1 MWTTVPLGTGLG
13 HASDPA
19 WGWRTGLWRAIEA
32 SVAADIMGDMDLGDE
47 FDVHDGFPAAD
58 DEAVRHA
65 ADDGDDGDGPVHST
79 TVPLVDAVDVIRL
92 VGPRAFNRAKEYV
105 RDGAV
110 VETTWHPADERLEG
124 TVRGAET
131 TPYRVVVDLRATRGE
146 YSRPVRSRCSCPIGG
161 DCKHVA
167 ATLLQ
172 SNSRAVADR
181 SAPSPTADDLATGG
195 VTALG
200 AARPGTGTG
209 DWRSTVG
216 AVGRPTRA
224 SSVRTT
230 RMGLLFELR
239 DRAHSTR
246 GRAVA
251 PSARRQGGPTV
262 QRLGVRPVTLSGTGN
277 WVRGNLTW
285 SSLPYQ
291 LNRLAIEPEQHAW
304 FGQFAA
310 LHRSAVSTYTP
321 GEADWLFV
329 DDFASPL
336 LWPLLAEAER
346 LGVSLV
352 TGKRSTD
359 VVVGDEARVTVDAV
373 RGVDGSMLLTAG
385 VTVDGVA
392 RRAES
397 TGVIADHG
405 VWCVAHE
412 PVLTFTLAPTAVPLD
427 DEQRRLLT
435 ITPEVVVPAA
445 DADEFLRDYYPT
457 LRRSIDVV
465 SSDASVEFPTIVPPV
480 LTLTVGFEKAQTIRL
495 AWGWTVDGARR
506 PLSAHSP
513 VPDVGEL
520 DVVPRDQVLTGVTAA
535 EFATGTLPALEARPD
550 LRVDL
555 VGPRPDYRELT
566 DEPRLTIT
574 TMPTDKRDWFDLG
587 VMVTVEGR
595 TVPFTPLI
603 TALAKGRKKLL
614 LVDHSYLS
622 LDHPAF
628 DEFKR
633 LIDEASALDEW
644 QVAPRINRYQA
655 SLWSELDDLADETIP
670 AAEWQR
676 AVGGLLALADSGGLD
691 AASQVP
697 VPASVDATL
706 RPYQHEGFAWL
717 AFLYEHGLGGVLAD
731 DMGLGK
737 TLQTLALVAHV
748 REAERGRAES
758 PPAAGESTTPA
769 PFLVVAPT
777 SVVSNWVAEAA
788 RFTPGLTVRAV
799 TATQA
804 KGGRGSV
811 HALAEGADVVVTSYA
826 LFRLDFA
833 AYQAEGWAGL
843 ILDEAQFVKNRS
855 SQAHRCA
862 VDLDVPFKLA
872 ITGTP
877 LENSLTDLWSLLHVV
892 APGLLGSSVRF
903 ADDYVKPIATG
914 EAPELLQRLRRR
926 IRPLMMRRT
935 KEQVAS
941 DLPAKQEQVLRVD
954 LDPAHRDL
962 YDAFLQRERQKLLGL
977 MDDLDRNRFIVF
989 RSLTLLRLLSLD
1001 ASLVDEAYADI
1012 PSAKLDQLL
1021 DELDDV
1027 VAEGHRALV
1036 FSQFTTFLH
1045 KVAGRL
1051 EQRGVAFEYLDG
1063 STRRRGEVIDRFKTG
1078 DAPAF
1083 LISLKAGGFGL
1094 NLTEADYVFILDP
1107 WWNPA
1112 TEAQAVDRTH
1122 RIGQTDNVMVYRM
1135 IANDTI
1141 EEKVLALQA
1150 QKSQLFDAVMDD
1162 DAVFSAALTA
1172 DDIRGLL
1179 DA

>member
-1 MWTTVPLGTGLG
+1 
-13 HASDPA
+13 
-19 WGWRTGLWRAIEA
+19 
-32 SVAADIMGDMDLGDE
+32 MDLGDE
-47 FDVHDGFPAAD
+47 FDVHDGFPAG
-58 DEAVRHA
+58 
-65 ADDGDDGDGPVHST
+65 DGDADGPVHST
-79 TVPLVDAVDVIRL
+79 AVPMVDAVDVIRL

-105 RDGAV
+105 RDGSVLDTA
-110 VETTWHPADERLEG
+110 WHPADERLEG
-124 TVRGAET
+124 TVRGAES
-131 TPYRVVVDLRATRGE
+131 TPYQVVVDLRATRGE
-146 YSRPVRSRCSCPIGG
+146 YSRPVRSRCTCPIGS

-181 SAPSPTADDLATGG
+181 SAPAPTVDELTTGG

-200 AARPGTGTG
+200 AARSGTGAS

-216 AVGRPTRA
+216 AIGQPTRA

-285 SSLPYQ
+285 TSLPYQ
-291 LNRLAIEPEQHAW
+291 LNRLAIEPDQHAW

-321 GEADWLFV
+321 GDADWLFV

-336 LWPLLAEAER
+336 LWPLLAEAGR
-346 LGVSLV
+346 LGISLV
-352 TGKRSTD
+352 TGKRATD

-373 RGVDGSMLLTAG
+373 RGDDGSMLLTAG

-412 PVLTFTLAPTAVPLD
+412 PAPTFTLAPTAGPLD

-445 DADEFLRDYYPT
+445 DSDEFLRDYYPT
-457 LRRSIDVV
+457 LRRRVDVV
-465 SSDASVEFPTIVPPV
+465 SSDASIEFPTIVPPV
-480 LTLTVGFEKAQTIRL
+480 LTLTVGFEKGQTIRL
-495 AWGWTVDGARR
+495 TWRWTIDGAPR
-506 PLSAHSP
+506 PLTAHSP
-513 VPDVGEL
+513 VPDLAEL
-520 DVVPRDQVLTGVTAA
+520 DVVPRDQVLKGVTAA

-550 LRVDL
+550 VQVDL
-555 VGPRPDYRELT
+555 VGTRPDYHELT

-587 VMVTVEGR
+587 VLVTVEGR

-628 DEFKR
+628 DELKR

-644 QVAPRINRYQA
+644 EVAPRINRYQA
-655 SLWSELDDLADETIP
+655 SLWSELDELADETVP

-676 AVGGLLALADSGGLD
+676 SVGGLLALADAGGL
-691 AASQVP
+691 AAATATP
-697 VPASVDATL
+697 VPATVDATL

-717 AFLYEHGLGGVLAD
+717 AFLHEQGLGGVLAD

-748 REAERGRAES
+748 RETERVRAGG
-758 PPAAGESTTPA
+758 PAAAADPAPATATAAATATAEAAPAAAAADGPGAPPA

-811 HALAEGADVVVTSYA
+811 HDLARDADVVVTSYA

-843 ILDEAQFVKNRS
+843 ILDEAQFVKNRA

-914 EAPELLQRLRRR
+914 EAPDLLQKLRRR

-1021 DELDDV
+1021 DELEDV
-1027 VAEGHRALV
+1027 IAEGHRALI

-1045 KVAGRL
+1045 KVAARL

-1063 STRRRGEVIDRFKTG
+1063 STRRRAEVIDRFKTG

-1162 DAVFSAALTA
+1162 DAVFNAALTA

>member
-1 MWTTVPLGTGLG
+1 
-13 HASDPA
+13 
-19 WGWRTGLWRAIEA
+19 
-32 SVAADIMGDMDLGDE
+32 MGDMDLGDE
-47 FDVHDGFPAAD
+47 FDVHGGFPAAGAGAARDTSGGDPD
-58 DEAVRHA
+58 DA
-65 ADDGDDGDGPVHST
+65 DGPVHST

-110 VETTWHPADERLEG
+110 LETTWHPADERLDG
-124 TVRGAET
+124 SVRGAET
-131 TPYRVVVDLRATRGE
+131 ALYRVAVDLRATRGE
-146 YSRPVRSRCSCPIGG
+146 YSRPVRSRCSCPIGS

-167 ATLLQ
+167 AILLQ
-172 SNSRAVADR
+172 SNARAVADR
-181 SAPSPTADDLATGG
+181 SAPSPSADDLTTGG

-224 SSVRTT
+224 SSARTT

-321 GEADWLFV
+321 GDADWLFV

-373 RGVDGSMLLTAG
+373 RGDDGSMLLTAG

-412 PVLTFTLAPTAVPLD
+412 PVLTFTLAPTTSPLD

-435 ITPEVVVPAA
+435 ITPEVVVPAGDSA
-445 DADEFLRDYYPT
+445 EFLRDYYPT
-457 LRRSIDVV
+457 LRRSVDVV
-465 SSDASVEFPTIVPPV
+465 SSDASVEFPTIVPPM

-495 AWGWTVDGARR
+495 AWGWTIDGGLR
-506 PLSAHSP
+506 PLTAHSP
-513 VPDVGEL
+513 VPDLGEL

-555 VGPRPDYRELT
+555 VGTRPDYRELT
-566 DEPRLTIT
+566 DAPRLTIT

-628 DEFKR
+628 DELKR

-691 AASQVP
+691 AATAVP

-717 AFLYEHGLGGVLAD
+717 AFLHEHGLGGVLAD

-748 REAERGRAES
+748 REAERARGGSWAPAES
-758 PPAAGESTTPA
+758 PTRGGSPASADSRVPAGSPVPAGEGATPA

-788 RFTPGLTVRAV
+788 RFTPGLTIRAV

-804 KGGRGSV
+804 KGGSGSV
-811 HALAEGADVVVTSYA
+811 HDLAEGADVVVTSYA

-1027 VAEGHRALV
+1027 VAEGHRALI

-1045 KVAGRL
+1045 KVAARL
-1051 EQRGVAFEYLDG
+1051 ERRGVAYEYLDG

>member
-1 MWTTVPLGTGLG
+1 MFGRSFGFSFSSSSSSFSSVTAAV
-13 HASDPA
+13 A
-19 WGWRTGLWRAIEA
+19 
-32 SVAADIMGDMDLGDE
+32 VAADIMGDMGLGDE
-47 FDVHDGFPAAD
+47 FDVYDGFRAASARDSRGDAVDAD
-58 DEAVRHA
+58 D
-65 ADDGDDGDGPVHST
+65 PVHST
-79 TVPLVDAVDVIRL
+79 AVPLVDAVDVIRL
-92 VGPRAFNRAKEYV
+92 VGPRVFNRAKEYV
-105 RDGAV
+105 RDSAV
-110 VETTWHPADERLEG
+110 LTTEWHPADERLEG
-124 TVRGAET
+124 IVQGAES
-131 TPYRVVVDLRATRGE
+131 TPYQVVVDLRATRGE
-146 YSRPVRSRCSCPIGG
+146 YSRPVRSRCTCPIGG

-181 SAPSPTADDLATGG
+181 SAATPPVDDLTTGG

-200 AARPGTGTG
+200 AARPGTGG
-209 DWRSTVG
+209 SDWRSTVG
-216 AVGRPTRA
+216 AIGQPTRA
-224 SSVRTT
+224 SSARTT

-291 LNRLAIEPEQHAW
+291 LNRLAIEPEHHAW

-321 GEADWLFV
+321 GDADWLFV
-329 DDFASPL
+329 DDFGSPL

-346 LGVSLV
+346 LGISLV

-359 VVVGDEARVTVDAV
+359 VLVGDEARVTVDAV
-373 RGVDGSMLLTAG
+373 RGDDGSMLLTAG
-385 VTVDGVA
+385 VSVDGVA

-397 TGVIADHG
+397 TGVISDHG

-412 PVLTFTLAPTAVPLD
+412 PALTFTLAPTAAPLD

-435 ITPEVVVPAA
+435 VTPEVVVPAA
-445 DADEFLRDYYPT
+445 DSDEFLRDYYPT
-457 LRRSIDVV
+457 LRRRVDVV
-465 SSDASVEFPTIVPPV
+465 SSDASIELPTIVPPV
-480 LTLTVGFEKAQTIRL
+480 LTLTVAFEKGQAIRL
-495 AWGWTVDGARR
+495 TWGWTIDGAQR
-506 PLSAHSP
+506 PLTAHSP
-513 VPDVGEL
+513 VPDLAEL
-520 DVVPRDQVLTGVTAA
+520 DVVPRDQVLKGVTAA

-550 LRVDL
+550 LQVDL
-555 VGPRPDYRELT
+555 VGTRPDYRELT

-587 VMVTVEGR
+587 VLVTVEGR

-628 DEFKR
+628 DELKR

-655 SLWSELDDLADETIP
+655 SLWSELDELADETVP
-670 AAEWQR
+670 AAEWQQ
-676 AVGGLLALADSGGLD
+676 AVGGLLALADAGGLE
-691 AASQVP
+691 AATAIP
-697 VPASVDATL
+697 VPATVDATL

-717 AFLYEHGLGGVLAD
+717 AFLHDQGLGGVLAD

-748 REAERGRAES
+748 RETERARAADV
-758 PPAAGESTTPA
+758 AAAADTATSDAPSTPPA

-777 SVVSNWVAEAA
+777 SVVSNWAAEAA
-788 RFTPGLTVRAV
+788 RFTPGLAVRAV

-811 HALAEGADVVVTSYA
+811 HDLAQGADVVVTSYA

-843 ILDEAQFVKNRS
+843 ILDEAQFVKNRA

-914 EAPELLQRLRRR
+914 EAPDLLKKLRKR

-1021 DELDDV
+1021 DELEDV
-1027 VAEGHRALV
+1027 VAEGHRALI

-1045 KVAGRL
+1045 KVAARL
-1051 EQRGVAFEYLDG
+1051 ERRGVAFEYLDG

>member
-1 MWTTVPLGTGLG
+1 
-13 HASDPA
+13 
-19 WGWRTGLWRAIEA
+19 
-32 SVAADIMGDMDLGDE
+32 
-47 FDVHDGFPAAD
+47 
-58 DEAVRHA
+58 
-65 ADDGDDGDGPVHST
+65 
-79 TVPLVDAVDVIRL
+79 
-92 VGPRAFNRAKEYV
+92 
-105 RDGAV
+105 
-110 VETTWHPADERLEG
+110 
-124 TVRGAET
+124 
-131 TPYRVVVDLRATRGE
+131 
-146 YSRPVRSRCSCPIGG
+146 
-161 DCKHVA
+161 
-167 ATLLQ
+167 
-172 SNSRAVADR
+172 
-181 SAPSPTADDLATGG
+181 
-195 VTALG
+195 
-200 AARPGTGTG
+200 
-209 DWRSTVG
+209 
-216 AVGRPTRA
+216 
-224 SSVRTT
+224 
-230 RMGLLFELR
+230 
-239 DRAHSTR
+239 
-246 GRAVA
+246 
-251 PSARRQGGPTV
+251 
-262 QRLGVRPVTLSGTGN
+262 
-277 WVRGNLTW
+277 
-285 SSLPYQ
+285 
-291 LNRLAIEPEQHAW
+291 
-304 FGQFAA
+304 
-310 LHRSAVSTYTP
+310 
-321 GEADWLFV
+321 
-329 DDFASPL
+329 
-336 LWPLLAEAER
+336 
-346 LGVSLV
+346 
-352 TGKRSTD
+352 
-359 VVVGDEARVTVDAV
+359 
-373 RGVDGSMLLTAG
+373 
-385 VTVDGVA
+385 
-392 RRAES
+392 
-397 TGVIADHG
+397 
-405 VWCVAHE
+405 
-412 PVLTFTLAPTAVPLD
+412 
-427 DEQRRLLT
+427 
-435 ITPEVVVPAA
+435 
-445 DADEFLRDYYPT
+445 
-457 LRRSIDVV
+457 
-465 SSDASVEFPTIVPPV
+465 
-480 LTLTVGFEKAQTIRL
+480 
-495 AWGWTVDGARR
+495 
-506 PLSAHSP
+506 
-513 VPDVGEL
+513 
-520 DVVPRDQVLTGVTAA
+520 
-535 EFATGTLPALEARPD
+535 
-550 LRVDL
+550 
-555 VGPRPDYRELT
+555 
-566 DEPRLTIT
+566 
-574 TMPTDKRDWFDLG
+574 
-587 VMVTVEGR
+587 
-595 TVPFTPLI
+595 
-603 TALAKGRKKLL
+603 
-614 LVDHSYLS
+614 
-622 LDHPAF
+622 
-628 DEFKR
+628 
-633 LIDEASALDEW
+633 
-644 QVAPRINRYQA
+644 
-655 SLWSELDDLADETIP
+655 
-670 AAEWQR
+670 
-676 AVGGLLALADSGGLD
+676 
-691 AASQVP
+691 
-697 VPASVDATL
+697 
-706 RPYQHEGFAWL
+706 
-717 AFLYEHGLGGVLAD
+717 
-731 DMGLGK
+731 MGLGK

-748 REAERGRAES
+748 RETERARAGD
-758 PPAAGESTTPA
+758 AAAAAVSDAPSIPSA

-811 HALAEGADVVVTSYA
+811 HGLAQGADVVVTSYA

-843 ILDEAQFVKNRS
+843 ILDEAQFVKNRA

-914 EAPELLQRLRRR
+914 EAPDLLQKLRKR

-1021 DELDDV
+1021 DELEDV
-1027 VAEGHRALV
+1027 VAEGHRALI

-1045 KVAGRL
+1045 KVAARL
-1051 EQRGVAFEYLDG
+1051 EQRGVAYEYLDG

>member
-1 MWTTVPLGTGLG
+1 V
-13 HASDPA
+13 S
-19 WGWRTGLWRAIEA
+19 
-32 SVAADIMGDMDLGDE
+32 SAADIMGDMQHGDHHDLGD
-47 FDVHDGFPAAD
+47 GL
-58 DEAVRHA
+58 
-65 ADDGDDGDGPVHST
+65 DDGSDDAAEGPVHST
-79 TVPLVDAVDVIRL
+79 AVPLVDAVDVIRL

-110 VETTWHPADERLEG
+110 LDTVWHPADERLEG
-124 TVRGAET
+124 TVQGAES
-131 TPYRVVVDLRATRGE
+131 TPYRVVVDLRPTRGE
-146 YSRPVRSRCSCPIGG
+146 YSRPVRSRCSCPLGG

-181 SAPSPTADDLATGG
+181 SAPSTGAAGLGGGG
-195 VTALG
+195 VTTPGQARLG
-200 AARPGTGTG
+200 TAAG
-209 DWRSTVG
+209 DWRSTLG
-216 AVGRPTRA
+216 AMGQPTRA
-224 SSVRTT
+224 SSARTT
-230 RMGLLFELR
+230 AMGLLFELR

-246 GRAVA
+246 GRAVT
-251 PSARRQGGPTV
+251 PQGRGRGGPEF

-291 LNRLAIEPEQHAW
+291 LNRLAIEPDQHAW

-321 GEADWLFV
+321 GDADWLIV

-336 LWPLLAEAER
+336 LWPLLAEARR

-352 TGKRSTD
+352 TGKRATD
-359 VVVGDEARVTVDAV
+359 VVVADEARVTIDAV
-373 RGVDGSMLLTAG
+373 RGGDGSVVLRAG
-385 VTVDGVA
+385 VTVDGEA
-392 RRAES
+392 RPAGA

-405 VWCVAHE
+405 VWSVTHE
-412 PVLTFTLAPTAVPLD
+412 PALAFVLAPTSAPLD
-427 DEQRRLLT
+427 EQQRRLLT
-435 ITPEVVVPAA
+435 VTPEVVVPAG
-445 DADEFLRDYYPT
+445 DSDEFLRDFYPA
-457 LRRSIDVV
+457 LRRRVDVV
-465 SSDASVEFPTIVPPV
+465 SSDASVDLPTIVPPR

-495 AWGWTVDGARR
+495 TWRWTIDGAPR
-506 PLSAHSP
+506 PLSSHSP
-513 VPDVGEL
+513 VPEL
-520 DVVPRDQVLTGVTAA
+520 DELGGPPRDAVLTGVTAA

-550 LRVDL
+550 LQVDL
-555 VGPRPDYRELT
+555 VGTRPDYHELT
-566 DEPRLTIT
+566 DAPRLTIT

-587 VMVTVEGR
+587 VFVTIEGR
-595 TVPFTPLI
+595 TVPFTPLL
-603 TALAKGRKKLL
+603 TALAKGRKKML

-628 DEFKR
+628 DELKR

-644 QVAPRINRYQA
+644 QVEPRINRYQA
-655 SLWSELDDLADETIP
+655 SLWSDLDELADETIP
-670 AAEWQR
+670 SAEWQR
-676 AVGGLLALADSGGLD
+676 AVGGLLALTEGDGL
-691 AASQVP
+691 AAATATP

-717 AFLYEHGLGGVLAD
+717 AFVHEHGLGGVLAD

-748 REAERGRAES
+748 REKEARGDA
-758 PPAAGESTTPA
+758 PADARDPA

-788 RFTPGLTVRAV
+788 RFTPGLTVRGV
-799 TATQA
+799 TATQT
-804 KGGRGSV
+804 KSGPGS
-811 HALAEGADVVVTSYA
+811 LADLARGADVVVTSYA

-833 AYQAEGWAGL
+833 AYQAEAWAGL

-862 VDLDVPFKLA
+862 VDLDTPFKLA

-903 ADDYVKPIATG
+903 ADDYVKPITTG
-914 EAPELLQRLRRR
+914 ESPELLQRLRKR

-941 DLPAKQEQVLRVD
+941 DLPAKQEQLLRVD
-954 LDPAHRDL
+954 LEPAHREL

-989 RSLTLLRLLSLD
+989 RSLTLLRLLALD

-1021 DELDDV
+1021 DELEDV
-1027 VAEGHRALV
+1027 VAEGHRALI

-1045 KVAGRL
+1045 KVAARL
-1051 EQRGVAFEYLDG
+1051 ERRGVAFEYLDG

-1150 QKSQLFDAVMDD
+1150 QKSRLFDAVMDD

>member
-1 MWTTVPLGTGLG
+1 MS
-13 HASDPA
+13 A
-19 WGWRTGLWRAIEA
+19 
-32 SVAADIMGDMDLGDE
+32 AADIMGGMDLGDE
-47 FDVHDGFPAAD
+47 FDVHDGFPAG
-58 DEAVRHA
+58 
-65 ADDGDDGDGPVHST
+65 DGDADGPVHST
-79 TVPLVDAVDVIRL
+79 AVPMVDAVDVIRL
-92 VGPRAFNRAKEYV
+92 VGPRAFNRAKDYV

-110 VETTWHPADERLEG
+110 LDTAWHPADERLEG
-124 TVRGAET
+124 TVRGAES
-131 TPYRVVVDLRATRGE
+131 TPYQVVVDLRATRGE
-146 YSRPVRSRCSCPIGG
+146 YSRPVRSRCTCPIGG

-181 SAPSPTADDLATGG
+181 SAPAPTVDELTTGG

-200 AARPGTGTG
+200 AARSGTGAS

-216 AVGRPTRA
+216 AIVQPTRA

-285 SSLPYQ
+285 TSLPYQ
-291 LNRLAIEPEQHAW
+291 LNRLAIEPDQHAW

-310 LHRSAVSTYTP
+310 LHRSAVSTYTQ
-321 GEADWLFV
+321 GDADWLFV

-336 LWPLLAEAER
+336 LWPLLAEAGR
-346 LGVSLV
+346 LGISLV
-352 TGKRSTD
+352 TGKRATD

-373 RGVDGSMLLTAG
+373 RGDDGSMLLTAG

-412 PVLTFTLAPTAVPLD
+412 PAPTFTLAPTAGPLD

-445 DADEFLRDYYPT
+445 DSDEFLRDYYPA
-457 LRRSIDVV
+457 LRRRVDVV
-465 SSDASVEFPTIVPPV
+465 SSDASIEFPTIVPPV
-480 LTLTVGFEKAQTIRL
+480 LTLTVGFEKGQTIRL
-495 AWGWTVDGARR
+495 TWRWTIDGAPR
-506 PLSAHSP
+506 PLTAHSP
-513 VPDVGEL
+513 VPDLAEL
-520 DVVPRDQVLTGVTAA
+520 DVVPRDQVLKGVTAA

-550 LRVDL
+550 VQVDL
-555 VGPRPDYRELT
+555 VGTRPDYHELT

-587 VMVTVEGR
+587 VLVTVEGR

-628 DEFKR
+628 DELKR

-644 QVAPRINRYQA
+644 EVAPRINRYQA
-655 SLWSELDDLADETIP
+655 SLWSELDELADETVP

-676 AVGGLLALADSGGLD
+676 SVGGLLALADAGGL
-691 AASQVP
+691 AAATATP
-697 VPASVDATL
+697 VPATVDATL

-717 AFLYEHGLGGVLAD
+717 AFLHEQGLGGVLAD

-748 REAERGRAES
+748 RETERMRVGG
-758 PPAAGESTTPA
+758 PAAAADPAAAPDPLAATAEAAPAAADGPGAPPA

-811 HALAEGADVVVTSYA
+811 HDLARGADVVVTSYA

-843 ILDEAQFVKNRS
+843 ILDEAQFVKNRA

-914 EAPELLQRLRRR
+914 EAPDLLQKLRRR

-1021 DELDDV
+1021 DELEDV
-1027 VAEGHRALV
+1027 VAEGHRALI

-1045 KVAGRL
+1045 KVAARL
-1051 EQRGVAFEYLDG
+1051 DQRGVAFEYLDG
-1063 STRRRGEVIDRFKTG
+1063 STRRRAEVIDRFKTG

>member
-1 MWTTVPLGTGLG
+1 VS
-13 HASDPA
+13 A
-19 WGWRTGLWRAIEA
+19 
-32 SVAADIMGDMDLGDE
+32 AADIMGGMDLGDE
-47 FDVHDGFPAAD
+47 FDVHGGFVAGDGTATRDAD
-58 DEAVRHA
+58 DS
-65 ADDGDDGDGPVHST
+65 DDPVHSMA
-79 TVPLVDAVDVIRL
+79 VPLVDAVDVIRL

-105 RDGAV
+105 RDAAV
-110 VETTWHPADERLEG
+110 LTTEWHPADERLEG
-124 TVRGAET
+124 TVQGAES
-131 TPYRVVVDLRATRGE
+131 TPYQVVVDLRATRGE
-146 YSRPVRSRCSCPIGG
+146 YSRPVRSRCTCPIGG

-181 SAPSPTADDLATGG
+181 SAPTPTVDDLTTGG

-200 AARPGTGTG
+200 AARPGTGVA

-216 AVGRPTRA
+216 AIGQPTRA
-224 SSVRTT
+224 SSARTT

-291 LNRLAIEPEQHAW
+291 LNRLAIEPEHHAW

-321 GEADWLFV
+321 GDADWLFV
-329 DDFASPL
+329 DDFGSPL

-346 LGVSLV
+346 LGISLV

-359 VVVGDEARVTVDAV
+359 VLVGDEARVTLDAV
-373 RGVDGSMLLTAG
+373 RGDDGSMLLTAG

-412 PVLTFTLAPTAVPLD
+412 PALTFTLAPTAAPLD

-435 ITPEVVVPAA
+435 VTPEVVVPAA
-445 DADEFLRDYYPT
+445 DSDEFLRDYYPT
-457 LRRSIDVV
+457 LRRRVDVV
-465 SSDASVEFPTIVPPV
+465 SSDASIEFPTIVPPV
-480 LTLTVGFEKAQTIRL
+480 LTLTVGFEKGQTIRL
-495 AWGWTVDGARR
+495 TWGWTIDGTLR
-506 PLSAHSP
+506 PLTAHSP
-513 VPDVGEL
+513 VPDLGEV
-520 DVVPRDQVLTGVTAA
+520 DVVPRDQVLKGVTAA
-535 EFATGTLPALEARPD
+535 EFATGTLPALEARTD
-550 LRVDL
+550 LQVDL

-587 VMVTVEGR
+587 VLVTVEGR

-628 DEFKR
+628 DELKR

-655 SLWSELDDLADETIP
+655 SLWSELDDLADETVP
-670 AAEWQR
+670 AAEWQQ
-676 AVGGLLALADSGGLD
+676 AVGGLLALADAGGLE
-691 AASQVP
+691 AATAIP
-697 VPASVDATL
+697 VPAAVDATL

-717 AFLYEHGLGGVLAD
+717 AFLHDQGLGGVLAD

-748 REAERGRAES
+748 RETERARAGDA
-758 PPAAGESTTPA
+758 AAGAVSDGPSTPPA

-788 RFTPGLTVRAV
+788 RFTPGLIVRAV

-811 HALAEGADVVVTSYA
+811 HDLAQGADVVVTSYA

-833 AYQAEGWAGL
+833 AYRAEGWAGL
-843 ILDEAQFVKNRS
+843 ILDEAQFVKNRA

-914 EAPELLQRLRRR
+914 EAPDLLQKLRKR

-1021 DELDDV
+1021 DELEDV
-1027 VAEGHRALV
+1027 VAEGHRALI

-1045 KVAGRL
+1045 KVAARL

-1063 STRRRGEVIDRFKTG
+1063 STRRRGEVIERFKTG

>member
-1 MWTTVPLGTGLG
+1 M
-13 HASDPA
+13 
-19 WGWRTGLWRAIEA
+19 
-32 SVAADIMGDMDLGDE
+32 ADIMGDMDLGDE
-47 FDVHDGFPAAD
+47 FDVHGGLVPDGGTAARD
-58 DEAVRHA
+58 A
-65 ADDGDDGDGPVHST
+65 DGPVHT
-79 TVPLVDAVDVIRL
+79 TLVPLVDAVDVIRL

-110 VETTWHPADERLEG
+110 LGTVWHPADERLEG
-124 TVRGAET
+124 TVQGAEA
-131 TPYRVVVDLRATRGE
+131 TPYQVVVDLRATRGE
-146 YSRPVRSRCSCPIGG
+146 YSRPVASRCSCPIGA

-181 SAPSPTADDLATGG
+181 SAPSPSADDLRTGG

-200 AARPGTGTG
+200 AARPGTGGG

-216 AVGRPTRA
+216 AIGRPSRT
-224 SSVRTT
+224 SSARTT
-230 RMGLLFELR
+230 RMGLLFDLR

-321 GEADWLFV
+321 GDADWLIV

-346 LGVSLV
+346 LGISLV

-373 RGVDGSMLLTAG
+373 RGDDGSVVLTAG

-405 VWCVAHE
+405 VWCIARE
-412 PVLTFTLAPTAVPLD
+412 PVLTFTLAPTVAPLD
-427 DEQRRLLT
+427 DEQRRLVT
-435 ITPEVVVPAA
+435 VTPEVVVPAA
-445 DADEFLRDYYPT
+445 DSDEFLRDYYPT
-457 LRRSIDVV
+457 LRRRVDVV
-465 SSDASVEFPTIVPPV
+465 SSDASIEFPTTVPPV
-480 LTLTVGFEKAQTIRL
+480 LTLTVGFEKGQTIRL
-495 AWGWTVDGARR
+495 SWGWTIDGAKR
-506 PLSAHSP
+506 PLTAHSP
-513 VPDVGEL
+513 LPDLGDL

-535 EFATGTLPALEARPD
+535 EFATGTLPTLEARPD

-555 VGPRPDYRELT
+555 VGTRPDYRELT

-587 VMVTVEGR
+587 VFVTVEGR

-603 TALAKGRKKLL
+603 AALAKGRKKLL

-628 DEFKR
+628 DELKR

-670 AAEWQR
+670 SAAWQQ
-676 AVGGLLALADSGGLD
+676 AVGGLLALADSGGLE
-691 AASQVP
+691 AATATP
-697 VPASVDATL
+697 VPATVDATL

-717 AFLYEHGLGGVLAD
+717 AFLHEHGLGGVLAD

-748 REAERGRAES
+748 REVERSRVGDDPARAGART
-758 PPAAGESTTPA
+758 AAALAGSEGPSTRPA

-777 SVVSNWVAEAA
+777 SVVSNWVAEAS

-811 HALAEGADVVVTSYA
+811 HDLAQGADVVVTSYA

-833 AYQAEGWAGL
+833 AYQAERWAGL
-843 ILDEAQFVKNRS
+843 ILDEAQFVKNRA

-914 EAPELLQRLRRR
+914 EAPDLLQKLRKR
-926 IRPLMMRRT
+926 IRPVMMRRT

-941 DLPAKQEQVLRVD
+941 DLPAKQEQLLRVD

-1001 ASLVDEAYADI
+1001 ASLVDEAYADV

-1045 KVAGRL
+1045 KVAARL
-1051 EQRGVAFEYLDG
+1051 ERRGVAYEYLDG
-1063 STRRRGEVIDRFKTG
+1063 STRRRGEVIERFKTG

-1150 QKSQLFDAVMDD
+1150 QKSRLFDAVMDD

>member
-1 MWTTVPLGTGLG
+1 MT
-13 HASDPA
+13 
-19 WGWRTGLWRAIEA
+19 
-32 SVAADIMGDMDLGDE
+32 ADIMNGMDLGDE
-47 FDVHDGFPAAD
+47 FDVHGGFVPGDGAATRD
-58 DEAVRHA
+58 
-65 ADDGDDGDGPVHST
+65 ADDGPVHST
-79 TVPLVDAVDVIRL
+79 AVPLVDAVDVIRL

-110 VETTWHPADERLEG
+110 LGTVWHPADERLEG
-124 TVRGAET
+124 TVQGAESA
-131 TPYRVVVDLRATRGE
+131 PYQVVVDLRATRGE
-146 YSRPVRSRCSCPIGG
+146 YSRPVHSRCSCPIGG

-172 SNSRAVADR
+172 SNSRAVAER
-181 SAPSPTADDLATGG
+181 SDLSPTIDDLTAGG

-200 AARPGTGTG
+200 AARPGPGGG
-209 DWRSTVG
+209 DWRSSVG
-216 AVGRPTRA
+216 AIGRPTRA
-224 SSVRTT
+224 SSARTT

-291 LNRLAIEPEQHAW
+291 LNRLAIEPDQHAW

-321 GEADWLFV
+321 GDADWLIV

-346 LGVSLV
+346 LGISLV

-373 RGVDGSMLLTAG
+373 RADDGSVVLTAG

-405 VWCVAHE
+405 VWCIARE
-412 PVLTFTLAPTAVPLD
+412 PVLTFTLAPTVAPLD

-435 ITPEVVVPAA
+435 VTPEVVVPAA
-445 DADEFLRDYYPT
+445 DSDEFLRDYYPT
-457 LRRSIDVV
+457 LRRSVDVV
-465 SSDASVEFPTIVPPV
+465 SSDSSIEFPTIVPPV
-480 LTLTVGFEKAQTIRL
+480 LTLTVGFEKGQTIRL
-495 AWGWTVDGARR
+495 SWGWTIDGVKR
-506 PLSAHSP
+506 PLTAHSP
-513 VPDVGEL
+513 LPDLGEL
-520 DVVPRDQVLTGVTAA
+520 DVVPRDQVLKGVTAA
-535 EFATGTLPALEARPD
+535 EFATGTLPTLEARPD
-550 LRVDL
+550 LLLDL
-555 VGPRPDYRELT
+555 VGTRPDYRELT

-587 VMVTVEGR
+587 VLVTVEGR

-628 DEFKR
+628 DELKR

-655 SLWSELDDLADETIP
+655 SLWSELDDLADETVP
-670 AAEWQR
+670 SAEWQR
-676 AVGGLLALADSGGLD
+676 AVGGLLALADADGLE
-691 AASQVP
+691 AATATP
-697 VPASVDATL
+697 VPATVDATL

-717 AFLYEHGLGGVLAD
+717 AFLHEHGLGGVLAD

-748 REAERGRAES
+748 REVDGARAGDATAHA
-758 PPAAGESTTPA
+758 PASSEGASTRPA

-799 TATQA
+799 TTTQA
-804 KGGRGSV
+804 KSGRGSV
-811 HALAEGADVVVTSYA
+811 HDLAQGADVVVTSYA

-833 AYQAEGWAGL
+833 AYQTERWAGL

-1027 VAEGHRALV
+1027 VAEGHRALI

-1045 KVAGRL
+1045 KVAARL

-1063 STRRRGEVIDRFKTG
+1063 STRRRGDVIDRFKTG

>member
-1 MWTTVPLGTGLG
+1 
-13 HASDPA
+13 
-19 WGWRTGLWRAIEA
+19 
-32 SVAADIMGDMDLGDE
+32 MDLGDE
-47 FDVHDGFPAAD
+47 FDVHDGFPAG
-58 DEAVRHA
+58 
-65 ADDGDDGDGPVHST
+65 DGDADGPVHST
-79 TVPLVDAVDVIRL
+79 AVPMVDAVDVIRL

-110 VETTWHPADERLEG
+110 LDTAWNPADERLEG
-124 TVRGAET
+124 TVRGAES
-131 TPYRVVVDLRATRGE
+131 TPYQVVVDLRATRGE
-146 YSRPVRSRCSCPIGG
+146 YSRPVRSRCTCPIGS

-181 SAPSPTADDLATGG
+181 SAPAPTVDELTTGG

-200 AARPGTGTG
+200 AARSGTGAS

-216 AVGRPTRA
+216 AIGQPTRA
-224 SSVRTT
+224 SSARTT

-285 SSLPYQ
+285 TSLPYQ
-291 LNRLAIEPEQHAW
+291 LNRLAIEPDQHAW

-321 GEADWLFV
+321 GDADWLFV

-336 LWPLLAEAER
+336 LWPLLAEAGR
-346 LGVSLV
+346 LGISLV
-352 TGKRSTD
+352 TGKRATD

-373 RGVDGSMLLTAG
+373 RGDDGSMLLTAG

-412 PVLTFTLAPTAVPLD
+412 PAPTFTLAPTAGPLD

-445 DADEFLRDYYPT
+445 DSDEFLRDYYPT
-457 LRRSIDVV
+457 LRRRVDVV
-465 SSDASVEFPTIVPPV
+465 SSDASIEFPTIVPPV
-480 LTLTVGFEKAQTIRL
+480 LTLTVGFEKGQTIRL
-495 AWGWTVDGARR
+495 TWRWTIDGAPR
-506 PLSAHSP
+506 PLTAHSP
-513 VPDVGEL
+513 VPDLAEL
-520 DVVPRDQVLTGVTAA
+520 DVVPRDQVLKGVTAA

-550 LRVDL
+550 VQVDL
-555 VGPRPDYRELT
+555 VGTRPDYHELT

-587 VMVTVEGR
+587 VLVTVEGR

-628 DEFKR
+628 DELKR

-644 QVAPRINRYQA
+644 EVAPRINRYQA
-655 SLWSELDDLADETIP
+655 SLWSELDELADETVP

-676 AVGGLLALADSGGLD
+676 SVGGLLALADAGGL
-691 AASQVP
+691 AAATATP
-697 VPASVDATL
+697 VPATVDATL

-717 AFLYEHGLGGVLAD
+717 AFLHEQGLGGVLAD

-748 REAERGRAES
+748 RETERMRVGG
-758 PPAAGESTTPA
+758 PAAAADPAAATDPAEAPDPTEATAEAAPAAADGPGAPPA

-811 HALAEGADVVVTSYA
+811 HDLARGADVVVTSYA

-843 ILDEAQFVKNRS
+843 ILDEAQFVKNRA

-914 EAPELLQRLRRR
+914 EAPDLLQKLRRR

-954 LDPAHRDL
+954 LDPGHRDL

-1021 DELDDV
+1021 DELEDV
-1027 VAEGHRALV
+1027 VAEGHRALI

-1045 KVAGRL
+1045 KVAARL
-1051 EQRGVAFEYLDG
+1051 DQRGVAFEYLDG
-1063 STRRRGEVIDRFKTG
+1063 STRRRAEVIDRFKTG